1 MRQAVRAIVINNGNL
16 LVMHRNKFGE
26 QYNTLPGG
34 NVEIGET
41 PEQALKREVYDET
54 QYHISKLNLV
64 YIEHCDHPYGDQL
77 IYVCEYTGPPEPK
90 LLPGCEED
98 EINKLGKN
106 LYQPKW
112 LPISDLE
119 DAPFVTKEL
128 KEHLLKAVAEFWPK
142 IPLEFHSSR

>member
-1 MRQAVRAIVINNGNL
+1 MRQAVRAIVINDDKL

-54 QYHISKLNLV
+54 QYHITKLGLV
-64 YIEHCDHPYGDQL
+64 FIEHCEHPYGDQL
-77 IYVCEYTGPPEPK
+77 IYVCEYTGPAEPK

-98 EINKLGKN
+98 QINKLGKN
-106 LYQPKW
+106 LYQPMW
-112 LPISDLE
+112 LSITELE
-119 DAPFVTKEL
+119 NSPFVTKEL
-128 KEHLLKAVAEFWPK
+128 KIHLLKALSEDWPK
-142 IPLEFHSSR
+142 TPIEFNSSR